1 MTALAPTMQAFFTER
16 LIGQRRASPNTIAS
30 YRDTFRLLITFAQ
43 QHTAKAPSKLDLV
56 DLDAVLIGEFLD
68 HLEHDRH
75 NSVRTRNNRLAAIH
89 SLFDYAAF
97 RHPEHAET
105 IQRVLAIPAK
115 RVDRRLVSFL
125 TDTETVALIQAPN
138 RATWVG
144 RRDHTLI
151 VVAIHTGLRVSE
163 LTALTNA
170 DIELGAGAHLRCHG
184 KGRKERITP
193 LTTETVAVLQ
203 VWMAERQG
211 APDDALFP
219 SRRGGPLS
227 RDAVAARINTHTRT
241 ATIGCPSLTHK
252 HVTPHVLRH
261 TCAMRLLA
269 AGVDTTVIALWLG
282 HESVETTQIYLH
294 ADLSIKERAIART
307 SPTGTKPGRYIP
319 PDKLL
324 AFLEAL

>member
-30 YRDTFRLLITFAQ
+30 YRDTFRLLLTFAQ

-56 DLDAVLIGEFLD
+56 DLDAVLIGEFLH

-115 RVDRRLVSFL
+115 KTDRQLVSFL

-138 RATWVG
+138 RATWIG

-170 DIELGAGAHLRCHG
+170 GIELGAGAHLRCHG

-193 LTTETVAVLQ
+193 LTTETVAALQ

-219 SRRGGPLS
+219 SRW
-227 RDAVAARINTHTRT
+227 V
-241 ATIGCPSLTHK
+241 C
-252 HVTPHVLRH
+252 
-261 TCAMRLLA
+261 
-269 AGVDTTVIALWLG
+269 
-282 HESVETTQIYLH
+282 
-294 ADLSIKERAIART
+294 
-307 SPTGTKPGRYIP
+307 
-319 PDKLL
+319 
-324 AFLEAL
+324 